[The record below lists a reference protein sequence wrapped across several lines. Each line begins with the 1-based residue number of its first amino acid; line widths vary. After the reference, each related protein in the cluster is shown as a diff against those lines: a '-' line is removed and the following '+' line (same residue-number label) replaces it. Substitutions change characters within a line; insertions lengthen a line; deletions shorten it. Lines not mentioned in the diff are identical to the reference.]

1 MTALARERFRRLVA
15 GGDATL
21 PVASFTLAA
30 AAFVLVPALTG
41 NTLAGFDVYNA
52 LQGFAVLGPVA
63 LALGL
68 TILAGEFDVSVLGM
82 LALGGV
88 LAVRLGG
95 TDGALGVL
103 AAVAICAVLG
113 AVQGMIISVLRIN
126 SMPVTLGGYIALLGL
141 SNLLAGGQT
150 LTFNNSSA
158 SVWVDQPIMTWFSPR
173 SLLALAAFIVVGLVL
188 MATPVGAELRAM
200 GSNRRASR
208 VVGIPVGR
216 RLTALFARSAALCGL
231 AGALLAYSDASA
243 SLDPGFQPFI
253 LAATA
258 TVLGGCALSGG
269 RGKVWGLLL
278 GALAITLVQQ
288 LFAVIA
294 LDTSTAQIVFGG
306 VLIAVAINAEDV
318 WWTLSRGKARLARGP
333 VIGPADDTVSPSSSL
348 QVDAN
353 RTRSTP

>member
-1 MTALARERFRRLVA
+1 MSSRGVIERSRRLARR
-15 GGDATL
+15 GDSTL
-21 PVASFTLAA
+21 PVASFAVAA
-30 AAFVLVPALTG
+30 LAFVLVPALTG

-52 LQGFAVLGPVA
+52 LQGFAILGPVT

-88 LAVRLGG
+88 IAVRIGN
-95 TDGALGVL
+95 TEGALGVL
-103 AAVAICAVLG
+103 AAVVVCAMLG
-113 AVQGMIISVLRIN
+113 AGQGLIISTTRIH

-150 LTFNNSSA
+150 LTFTNTSA
-158 SVWVDQPIMTWFSPR
+158 SVWVDRQILTWFSPR
-173 SLLALAAFIVVGLVL
+173 SLLAIGAFVVIGLV
-188 MATPVGAELRAM
+188 MVATPIGTEVRAM

-208 VVGIPVGR
+208 VVGIRVER
-216 RLTALFARSAALCGL
+216 RLTTLFALSAALCGL

-269 RGKVWGLLL
+269 RGRVWGLLL

-294 LDTSTAQIVFGG
+294 LDVSTAQIVFGA
-306 VLIAVAINAEDV
+306 VLIVVAINADDL
-318 WWTLSRGKARLARGP
+318 WWSVHR
-333 VIGPADDTVSPSSSL
+333 SL
-348 QVDAN
+348 HLDAN